1 MTLTLISERV
11 KHILTYVV
19 VVERS
24 PSYMSHGPQSHW
36 DQGQAGTHVFN
47 DGGNAMTGIAN
58 FFEIEIAIIFRSL
71 LLIKELAALGKDLHY
86 QETQMRCY

>member
-58 FFEIEIAIIFRSL
+58 FFEIEIANHF
-71 LLIKELAALGKDLHY
+71 
-86 QETQMRCY
+86 